1 MIRAFANPHR
11 FMALSRWLA
20 PACLGVGALL
30 MVWSVWQGLWVV
42 PQDDY
47 QGGDI
52 MRAMFVHVPSAWLAM
67 ASYMGLAATSLIWFV
82 WRHELADMAAKSIA
96 PLGAAYTALCLA
108 TGSIWGKPTW
118 GTWWLWD
125 DARMMS
131 VLVMF
136 FLFLGYMALRA
147 AMETRQKA
155 ARAGAILAMV
165 GAVNVPLIKFSVDI
179 WSSIH
184 QDASVLR
191 LDGPAMPPV
200 YLTPL
205 LIGGLAHMI
214 FFAGL
219 TMMLMRAEVW
229 GRRGDVLI
237 ARKLSGS

>member
-1 MIRAFANPHR
+1 M
-11 FMALSRWLA
+11 
-20 PACLGVGALL
+20 
-30 MVWSVWQGLWVV
+30 
-42 PQDDY
+42 
-47 QGGDI
+47 
-52 MRAMFVHVPSAWLAM
+52 
-67 ASYMGLAATSLIWFV
+67 
-82 WRHELADMAAKSIA
+82 
-96 PLGAAYTALCLA
+96 CLA

-179 WSSIH
+179 WASIH
-184 QDASVLR
+184 QGPSVLR
-191 LDGPAMPPV
+191 ADGPAMPAV

-205 LIGGLAHMI
+205 LIGALGHMI

-219 TMMLMRAEVW
+219 TMVLMRAEVW
-229 GRRGDVLI
+229 QRRSDVLI
-237 ARKLSGS
+237 ARKLAGA

>member
-1 MIRAFANPHR
+1 MISAFANPHR

-20 PACLGVGALL
+20 PASLAIGIALIA
-30 MVWSVWQGLWVV
+30 WSVWQGLWIV
-42 PQDDY
+42 PPDDY

-52 MRAMFVHVPSAWLAM
+52 MRAMFIHVPSAWLAM
-67 ASYMGLAATSLIWFV
+67 GSYMGLAVTSLVWFV

-96 PLGAAYTALCLA
+96 PIGAGYTAMCLA
-108 TGSIWGKPTW
+108 TGAIWGKPTW

-147 AMETRQKA
+147 AMDTRQKA

-191 LDGPAMPPV
+191 LDGPAMPAV

-205 LIGGLAHMI
+205 LIGGLGHLVF
-214 FFAGL
+214 FFAL

-229 GRRGDVLI
+229 QRRSDVLV
-237 ARKLSGS
+237 ARKLAKG